1 VPLYRRRAPVA
12 EILPRTLR
20 AGVVLA
26 ALAGAV
32 LLAIGRARAESWPQP
47 VDLSLSSPA
56 LRDRIGL
63 RVYLPP
69 EYHRTTKRYPVIYFL
84 HGLPASPSADRS
96 TDFLRRA
103 MSALGR
109 PAIVVAVQG
118 ARDGEPDSEY
128 LDSGP
133 GHNWETA
140 VATEA
145 VRFVDT
151 HLRTIASRKGRAI
164 VGVSAGG
171 YGAML
176 IGLHHLGA
184 FSVIESWSGYFHP
197 TDITGT
203 TGLDLGSDEKNARA
217 SAHTFVASLRRRF
230 AENAT
235 WLGFYVGSKDKR
247 FRPENEQL
255 DEELAEARVP
265 HLFRIYPGAHM
276 QSLWSLHAPAWLDL
290 ALDHLASPA

>member
-1 VPLYRRRAPVA
+1 MPRPRRRAPVV
-12 EILPRTLR
+12 EVLPRALL

-32 LLAIGRARAESWPQP
+32 PLLVGKARAETWPQP
-47 VDLSLSSPA
+47 VDLGLPSTA
-56 LRDRIGL
+56 LRDQMGL

-84 HGLPASPSADRS
+84 HGLPASSSAYRS

-103 MSALGR
+103 MSTLGR

-145 VRFVDT
+145 VRFVDA
-151 HLRTIASRKGRAI
+151 HLRTIVSRKGRAI

-171 YGAML
+171 YGAVL

-203 TGLDLGSDEKNARA
+203 VGLDLGSDEKNAHA
-217 SAHTFVASLRRRF
+217 SAHTFVSLLRRRF
-230 AENAT
+230 ADKAT
-235 WLGFYVGSKDKR
+235 WLGFYVGSDDKR
-247 FRPENEQL
+247 FRPENQQL

-265 HLFRIYPGAHM
+265 HLFRIYPGAHT
-276 QSLWSLHAPAWLDL
+276 QSLWSLHAHAWLAL
-290 ALDHLASPA
+290 ALDHLAPPA

>member
-1 VPLYRRRAPVA
+1 MPRPRRRAPVV
-12 EILPRTLR
+12 EVLPRALL

-32 LLAIGRARAESWPQP
+32 PLLVGKARAETWPQP
-47 VDLSLSSPA
+47 VDLGLPSTA
-56 LRDRIGL
+56 LRDQMGL

-84 HGLPASPSADRS
+84 HGLPASSSAYRS

-103 MSALGR
+103 MSTLGR

-145 VRFVDT
+145 VRFVDA
-151 HLRTIASRKGRAI
+151 HLRTIVSRKGRAI

-171 YGAML
+171 YGAVL

-203 TGLDLGSDEKNARA
+203 VGLDLGSDEKNAHA
-217 SAHTFVASLRRRF
+217 SAHTFVSLLRRRF
-230 AENAT
+230 ADKAT
-235 WLGFYVGSKDKR
+235 WLGFYVGSDDKR
-247 FRPENEQL
+247 FRPENQQL

-265 HLFRIYPGAHM
+265 HLFRIYPGAHS
-276 QSLWSLHAPAWLDL
+276 QPLWSLHAPAWLAL
-290 ALDHLASPA
+290 ALDHLAPPA